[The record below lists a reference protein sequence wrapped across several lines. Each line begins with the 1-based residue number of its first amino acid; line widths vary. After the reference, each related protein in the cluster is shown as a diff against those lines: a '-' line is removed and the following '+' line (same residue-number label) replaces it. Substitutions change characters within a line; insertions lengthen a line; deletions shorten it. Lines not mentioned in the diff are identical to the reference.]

1 MVPRLHSKRGLVIVT
16 TVKATTTTRLRPDD
30 DDRLVDSLYVAQ
42 ALGIT
47 RTTGWRYVTGGVF
60 GPPIDV
66 ASPGSARAQLRVR
79 KSAVDAF
86 IAERTLTVAS

>member
-1 MVPRLHSKRGLVIVT
+1 MT
-16 TVKATTTTRLRPDD
+16 ATRLRLSDE

-42 ALGIT
+42 SLGVT
-47 RTTGWRYVTGGVF
+47 RQTAWRHVTRGVF

-66 ASPGSARAQLRVR
+66 STPGSQRPQLRVR
-79 KSAVDAF
+79 KSSVDAF